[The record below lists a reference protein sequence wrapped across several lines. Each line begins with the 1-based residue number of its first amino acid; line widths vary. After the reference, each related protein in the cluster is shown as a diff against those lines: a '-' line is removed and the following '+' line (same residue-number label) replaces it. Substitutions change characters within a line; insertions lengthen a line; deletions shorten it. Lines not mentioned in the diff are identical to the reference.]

1 MSKRK
6 WNPKHNLNRRLNYV
20 HRVPDKRKDRESYL
34 TDDMILSYL
43 AKGGY
48 LKEIMHATK
57 LSENQVGYR
66 LNQIYKKHGVADRV
80 SLLVKTGRVVVV
92 EWLVFK
98 TKL

>member
-1 MSKRK
+1 M
-6 WNPKHNLNRRLNYV
+6 
-20 HRVPDKRKDRESYL
+20 DKRSLRKSKL
-34 TDDMILSYL
+34 TDEMILSYL

-48 LKEIMHATK
+48 LKEMVHDTG
-57 LSENQVGYR
+57 LSEHQVGYR

-98 TKL
+98 TRL